1 MSNFL
6 KNLHPLLKRKK
17 NPKDNKDPHYAIINM
32 FSEELDNLEQ
42 ETIDSKIQS
51 SLGTATGKYLDIYG
65 DWYGLVRKKNEL
77 DDTYRDRIIEYVLLK
92 RGTNN
97 SIIGAIKR
105 FLEDEDVYVDIYEPF
120 KNIFYTNKSHL
131 NGEDHLMGNYY
142 RFAIID
148 ITIGK
153 SFPLEIIDEINK
165 FKPAGVK
172 VYFTYDGSY
181 DLGEDKII
189 TPVFYKDYPKVT
201 TYQDVDIFRGY
212 GRILYGHLNLGI
224 AKVKDITDIF
234 KTNNSLI
241 NSLDVLS
248 GSATVGREFYNYA
261 YQTQSKYVP
270 KMRDYVTTISS
281 MFNQATGEELAKD
294 FYTETSIRDSIK
306 PELVIEGNNKTT
318 NIHFNLDTI
327 EYLRRKGIVVSNLGM
342 SERELINYVSNYFG
356 EVSLDLDVQAMVSPS
371 NPVSVKLCIYDFESY
386 SWVTVS
392 RETLT
397 LAEKNIGN
405 KIGNLVDYLNDNLT
419 IFIKLEVE
427 PVKEDT
433 DLRIGYFDLTFR
445 RYEKDVYTI
454 KPFKGLIESHQETDY
469 LAELDAIK
477 NIDIDNGDIITKS
490 GYQPMQYLRLT
501 DGYDNS
507 INRNLLHNTT
517 QGYYK
522 NLGSLEY
529 SDNKHL
535 TEDVIEEGRKSVR
548 FDSNSTSN
556 SIIYLK
562 GTEYSLIEGETYT
575 FSFYAKTNV
584 DMSVHRGVYIN
595 PDNNGFIPETIF
607 KPEWIRYSF
616 TFTAKGNKNIG
627 IHMYPLLNENSD
639 EYRVIYISDWKLEFG
654 DKATKVQPNPEDIY
668 GANDPNGYI
677 DILPRDKDNNVIK
690 NKVLPVNYREENV
703 NLLKT
708 SDLIMNSSPMYY
720 VQGDTKSLEMS
731 LWGTRITQ
739 TGSMEKVLE
748 PNTIYT
754 LSYDLEM
761 LEQPTVPVFRQS
773 PGIIVFSR
781 NPSNVIADTRFV
793 NDGSKRRLIPEGT
806 KEHVEL
812 TFTMP
817 SVDNVE
823 LTGYTGLFNET
834 GESSPYETRQYSK
847 VRFTNIKLERGS
859 KATPYKPNPEDNV
872 QFLDK
877 LIRFSGVYNNVQTI
891 SIRNTIPIPKST
903 IETSIY
909 GEVYSPLKSLTNIQP
924 GETHTDNELV
934 DLYGIKNLTY
944 QTLNPF
950 SQVIIRPFLDFTI
963 TKLMEDIGNIV
974 DLPNGF
980 FNALWQE
987 VDIYTEHKNPTPKV
1001 LKDVANGTIDNST
1014 GDVIKIP
1021 KQSINTYTDVDIK
1034 TLVPSVYKQSLTLD
1048 SNLTLGELA
1057 NTKLS
1062 TKEINITHIPQVTT
1076 ETTTRD
1082 LIIRDSYKEK
1092 KVTQAQFAEY
1102 PLIKPIE
1109 TGKRYRVIVE
1119 GDFKDNLE
1127 FISVYNSNA
1136 NFNETFMY
1144 PEQVINGVGTK
1155 EFIAKNETN
1164 DKPRPNEDIRLY
1176 IRPYDE
1182 NESTIYSLD
1191 IIEL

>member
-77 DDTYRDRIIEYVLLK
+77 DDTYRDRIIEYVLLR
-92 RGTNN
+92 RGTHN

-224 AKVKDITDIF
+224 AKVKDITDVF

-261 YQTQSKYVP
+261 YQTQSKYEP
-270 KMRDYVTTISS
+270 KTEDYVTTISS
-281 MFNQATGEELAKD
+281 MLNQDTGEELTKD
-294 FYTETSIRDSIK
+294 FYTETSIRNSIK
-306 PELVIEGNNKTT
+306 PELVIEGNNKPT

-371 NPVSVKLCIYDFESY
+371 NPVSVKLSIYDFGSY

-392 RETLT
+392 KESLTLT
-397 LAEKNIGN
+397 EKNIGN
-405 KIGNLVDYLNDNLT
+405 KIGNLIDYLNDNLT

-454 KPFKGLIESHQETDY
+454 KPFKGLIESHQETNY

-490 GYQPMQYLRLT
+490 GYQPMQYLRLN

-507 INRNLLHNTT
+507 INRNLLFDTATNIKNKEDTK
-517 QGYYK
+517 GNYYK
-522 NLGSLEY
+522 QYWFTYINEAHKYFSVGEY
-529 SDNKHL
+529 ITISF
-535 TEDVIEEGRKSVR
+535 DVEIDRGELLRVY
-548 FDSNSTSN
+548 DSNHN
-556 SIIYLK
+556 RDFMF
-562 GTEYSLIEGETYT
+562 G
-575 FSFYAKTNV
+575 
-584 DMSVHRGVYIN
+584 SVV
-595 PDNNGFIPETIF
+595 FE
-607 KPEWIRYSF
+607 
-616 TFTAKGNKNIG
+616 NIG
-627 IHMYPLLNENSD
+627 SQKQRLEFT
-639 EYRVIYISDWKLEFG
+639 RKLE
-654 DKATKVQPNPEDIY
+654 KATKDSPNWQLDFFADDNGDNFSIKNIKVEFGEESTPYQPNPQDIY
-668 GANDPNGYI
+668 GANDPNEYI
-677 DILPRDKDNNVIK
+677 DVLPRDKDNNVIK

-703 NLLKT
+703 
-708 SDLIMNSSPMYY
+708 
-720 VQGDTKSLEMS
+720 
-731 LWGTRITQ
+731 
-739 TGSMEKVLE
+739 
-748 PNTIYT
+748 
-754 LSYDLEM
+754 
-761 LEQPTVPVFRQS
+761 
-773 PGIIVFSR
+773 
-781 NPSNVIADTRFV
+781 
-793 NDGSKRRLIPEGT
+793 
-806 KEHVEL
+806 
-812 TFTMP
+812 
-817 SVDNVE
+817 
-823 LTGYTGLFNET
+823 
-834 GESSPYETRQYSK
+834 
-847 VRFTNIKLERGS
+847 
-859 KATPYKPNPEDNV
+859 

-877 LIRFSGVYNNVQTI
+877 IIRFNGVYNNVQTI

-903 IETSIY
+903 IETSVY
-909 GEVYSPLKSLTNIQP
+909 GTNYNTLKSLTNIQP

-1001 LKDVANGTIDNST
+1001 LKDVENGTIDNST

-1034 TLVPSVYKQSLTLD
+1034 TLLPAEYKQPLTLD

-1057 NTKLS
+1057 DTKLS
-1062 TKEINITHIPQVTT
+1062 TKEITITHIPQVTT
-1076 ETTTRD
+1076 E
-1082 LIIRDSYKEK
+1082 SS
-1092 KVTQAQFAEY
+1092 Q
-1102 PLIKPIE
+1102 
-1109 TGKRYRVIVE
+1109 
-1119 GDFKDNLE
+1119 N
-1127 FISVYNSNA
+1127 
-1136 NFNETFMY
+1136 
-1144 PEQVINGVGTK
+1144 
-1155 EFIAKNETN
+1155 
-1164 DKPRPNEDIRLY
+1164 
-1176 IRPYDE
+1176 
-1182 NESTIYSLD
+1182 
-1191 IIEL
+1191 

>member
-224 AKVKDITDIF
+224 AKVKDITDVF

-261 YQTQSKYVP
+261 YQTQSKYEP
-270 KMRDYVTTISS
+270 KTEDYVTTISS
-281 MFNQATGEELAKD
+281 MLNQDTGEELTKD
-294 FYTETSIRDSIK
+294 FYTETSIRNSIK
-306 PELVIEGNNKTT
+306 PELVIEGNNKPT

-371 NPVSVKLCIYDFESY
+371 NPVSVKLSIYDFGSY

-392 RETLT
+392 KESLTLT
-397 LAEKNIGN
+397 EKNIGN
-405 KIGNLVDYLNDNLT
+405 KIGNLIDYLNDNLT

-477 NIDIDNGDIITKS
+477 NIDIDNGDIMTKS

-507 INRNLLHNTT
+507 VNRNLLFDTT
-517 QGYYK
+517 TNIKNKEDTKGNYYK
-522 NLGSLEY
+522 QYWFTYINEAHKYFSVGEY
-529 SDNKHL
+529 ITISF
-535 TEDVIEEGRKSVR
+535 DVEMDRGDLLRVY
-548 FDSNSTSN
+548 DSNHN
-556 SIIYLK
+556 RDFMF
-562 GTEYSLIEGETYT
+562 G
-575 FSFYAKTNV
+575 
-584 DMSVHRGVYIN
+584 SVV
-595 PDNNGFIPETIF
+595 FE
-607 KPEWIRYSF
+607 
-616 TFTAKGNKNIG
+616 NIG
-627 IHMYPLLNENSD
+627 SQKQRLEFT
-639 EYRVIYISDWKLEFG
+639 RKLE
-654 DKATKVQPNPEDIY
+654 KATKDSPNWQLDFFADDNGDNFSIKNIKVEFGEESTPYQPNPQDIY
-668 GANDPNGYI
+668 GSNDPNKYI
-677 DILPRDKDNNVIK
+677 DVLPRDKDNNIIK
-690 NKVLPVNYREENV
+690 NKVLPINYREQNIDSP
-703 NLLKT
+703 KT
-708 SDLIMNSSPMYY
+708 S
-720 VQGDTKSLEMS
+720 
-731 LWGTRITQ
+731 
-739 TGSMEKVLE
+739 
-748 PNTIYT
+748 
-754 LSYDLEM
+754 
-761 LEQPTVPVFRQS
+761 
-773 PGIIVFSR
+773 
-781 NPSNVIADTRFV
+781 
-793 NDGSKRRLIPEGT
+793 
-806 KEHVEL
+806 
-812 TFTMP
+812 
-817 SVDNVE
+817 
-823 LTGYTGLFNET
+823 
-834 GESSPYETRQYSK
+834 
-847 VRFTNIKLERGS
+847 
-859 KATPYKPNPEDNV
+859 EDNV
-872 QFLDK
+872 YFLDK
-877 LIRFSGVYNNVQTI
+877 IIRFNGVYNNVQHI
-891 SIRNTIPIPKST
+891 SIRNTITIPKA
-903 IETSIY
+903 ILETSIY
-909 GEVYSPLKSLTNIQP
+909 GANYTTLKTFTDISE

-987 VDIYTEHKNPTPKV
+987 VDIYSEHKNPIPKV
-1001 LKDVANGTIDNST
+1001 LEDVANGAIDNST
-1014 GDVIKIP
+1014 GEIVKIP
-1021 KQSINTYTDVDIK
+1021 KQSIITYTDVDIK
-1034 TLVPSVYKQSLTLD
+1034 TLLPAEYKQPLTLD

-1057 NTKLS
+1057 DTKLS
-1062 TKEINITHIPQVTT
+1062 TKEITITHIPQVTT
-1076 ETTTRD
+1076 E
-1082 LIIRDSYKEK
+1082 SS
-1092 KVTQAQFAEY
+1092 Q
-1102 PLIKPIE
+1102 
-1109 TGKRYRVIVE
+1109 
-1119 GDFKDNLE
+1119 N
-1127 FISVYNSNA
+1127 
-1136 NFNETFMY
+1136 
-1144 PEQVINGVGTK
+1144 
-1155 EFIAKNETN
+1155 
-1164 DKPRPNEDIRLY
+1164 
-1176 IRPYDE
+1176 
-1182 NESTIYSLD
+1182 
-1191 IIEL
+1191 

>member
-17 NPKDNKDPHYAIINM
+17 NTKDNKDPHYAIINM

-65 DWYGLVRKKNEL
+65 DWYGLIRKKNEL
-77 DDTYRDRIIEYVLLK
+77 DDNYRDRIIEYVLLK

-131 NGEDHLMGNYY
+131 NGEDHLMGDYY
-142 RFAIID
+142 RFAVID

-153 SFPLEIIDEINK
+153 SFPLEIMDEINK

-189 TPVFYKDYPKVT
+189 TPVFYKGYPKVT

-261 YQTQSKYVP
+261 YRTQNRYVP
-270 KMRDYVTTISS
+270 RMGDYVTTISS
-281 MFNQATGEELAKD
+281 ESSQTTGEELTKD
-294 FYTETSIRDSIK
+294 FYTETSIRNSIK
-306 PELVIEGNNKTT
+306 PELVIEGNNKLTS
-318 NIHFNLDTI
+318 IHFNLDTI

-342 SERELINYVSNYFG
+342 SEQELINYISNYFG

-371 NPVSVKLCIYDFESY
+371 NPISVKLSIYDFGAY
-386 SWVTVS
+386 SWVPVS
-392 RETLT
+392 KETLT
-397 LAEKNIGN
+397 LTEKNIGN
-405 KIGNLVDYLNDNLT
+405 KIGNLIDYLNDNLSL
-419 IFIKLEVE
+419 FIKLEVE

-433 DLRIGYFDLTFR
+433 ELKIGYFDLTFR

-454 KPFKGLIESHQETDY
+454 KPFKGLTESHQETNY
-469 LAELDAIK
+469 LVELDAIK
-477 NIDIDNGDIITKS
+477 DMDIDNGDIITKS

-501 DGYDNS
+501 DRYDNS
-507 INRNLLHNTT
+507 APRNLLHNTT

-522 NLGSLEY
+522 NLGALSY

-562 GTEYSLIEGETYT
+562 GTEYNLVEGETYT

-584 DMSVHRGVYIN
+584 EMGMTQGIYLN
-595 PDNNGFIPETIF
+595 PDNRWFIPKTIF
-607 KPEWIRYSF
+607 KPKWTRYSF
-616 TFTAKGNKNIG
+616 TFTAKGNKHLG
-627 IHMYPLLNENSD
+627 IHMYPLLNENND

-654 DKATKVQPNPEDIY
+654 DNATKVQPNPEDIY
-668 GANDPNGYI
+668 GANDPNKYI
-677 DILPRDKDNNVIK
+677 DFLPRDKENNVIK
-690 NKVLPVNYREENV
+690 NKVLPINYGEDNI

-708 SDLIMNSSPMYY
+708 SDLIMNTHPMSYI
-720 VQGDTKSLEMS
+720 QGDTKSLEMS

-739 TGSMEKVLE
+739 EGSMEKVLE
-748 PNTIYT
+748 PNTTYT

-761 LEQPTVPVFRQS
+761 IEQPTVPVYRQS

-781 NPSNVIADTRFV
+781 KPANVIAETRFV
-793 NDGSKRRLIPEGT
+793 NDKDNKRLIPEGT

-817 SVDNVE
+817 QVDNVE
-823 LTGYTGLFNET
+823 LTAYTGLFNES
-834 GESSPYETRQYSK
+834 GDASPYETRQYSK
-847 VRFTNIKLERGS
+847 VKFTNIKLEEGS

-877 LIRFSGVYNNVQTI
+877 LIRFNGVYNNVQTI
-891 SIRNTIPIPKST
+891 SIRNTITIPEAT
-903 IETSIY
+903 IETSVY
-909 GEVYSPLKSLTNIQP
+909 GTNYSTLKSLTNIKQ

-944 QTLNPF
+944 QSLNPF
-950 SQVIIRPFLDFTI
+950 SQVIIRPFLDYTI
-963 TKLMEDIGNIV
+963 NKLMEDIGNVV

-987 VDIYTEHKNPTPKV
+987 VDIYSEHQNPTPIV
-1001 LKDVANGTIDNST
+1001 LKDVANGIIDNST
-1014 GDVIKIP
+1014 GEIVKIP
-1021 KQSINTYTDVDIK
+1021 KQSINTYTDSDVE
-1034 TLVPSVYKQSLTLD
+1034 TLLPSIFKQSLTLD

-1057 NTKLS
+1057 DTKLS
-1062 TKEINITHIPQVTT
+1062 TKEIEITHIPQVTT

-1092 KVTQAQFAEY
+1092 KVTKAQFAEY
-1102 PLIKPIE
+1102 PLIKPIKS
-1109 TGKRYRVIVE
+1109 GKRYKIIVE
-1119 GDFKDNLE
+1119 GNFKDNLE
-1127 FISVYNSNA
+1127 FISIYNSNA

-1144 PEQVINGVGTK
+1144 PNQVINGVGTK
-1155 EFIAKNETN
+1155 EFVARNETN
-1164 DKPRPNEDIRLY
+1164 DKPRPNEAIRLY
-1176 IRPYDE
+1176 VRPYDD
-1182 NESTIYSLD
+1182 NESIIYSLD

>member
-1 MSNFL
+1 LSNFL

-142 RFAIID
+142 RFAVID

-189 TPVFYKDYPKVT
+189 TPVFYKGYPKVT

-224 AKVKDITDIF
+224 AKVKDITDVF

-261 YQTQSKYVP
+261 YQTQRKYEP
-270 KMRDYVTTISS
+270 TKEDYVTTIST
-281 MFNQATGEELAKD
+281 MFNQAIGEELAKD
-294 FYTETSIRDSIK
+294 FYTETSVRDNIK
-306 PELVIEGNNKTT
+306 PELVLKGNNKRT

-342 SERELINYVSNYFG
+342 SERELTNYVSNYFG
-356 EVSLDLDVQAMVSPS
+356 EVSLDLDIQAMVSPS

-386 SWVTVS
+386 SWVIVS

-397 LAEKNIGN
+397 LTEKNIGN

-433 DLRIGYFDLTFR
+433 ELRIGYFDLTFR

-454 KPFKGLIESHQETDY
+454 KPFKGLIENHQETDY

-477 NIDIDNGDIITKS
+477 DIELDNGDIITKS
-490 GYQPMQYLRLT
+490 GYQPTQYLRLT

-507 INRNLLHNTT
+507 INRNLVFNSQDIDNHINTFRGAT
-517 QGYYK
+517 KTIEKSSNGYTRVKLTGGDWDVKAFYEL
-522 NLGSLEY
+522 NEIFSYMLE
-529 SDNKHL
+529 
-535 TEDVIEEGRKSVR
+535 EI
-548 FDSNSTSN
+548 
-556 SIIYLK
+556 SISFKLK
-562 GTEYSLIEGETYT
+562 TKKPLKITL
-575 FSFYAKTNV
+575 
-584 DMSVHRGVYIN
+584 
-595 PDNNGFIPETIF
+595 NGFYSQDGNNFYYNENETVYF
-607 KPEWIRYSF
+607 KAEGYSYTGGSPHIQF
-616 TFTAKGNKNIG
+616 RPNGSEDLDFEMKDVKMELGNK
-627 IHMYPLLNENSD
+627 
-639 EYRVIYISDWKLEFG
+639 
-654 DKATKVQPNPEDIY
+654 ATPYQPNPEDIY
-668 GANDPNGYI
+668 GANDPNKYV
-677 DILPRDKDNNVIK
+677 DIIAKDIEGNIK
-690 NKVLPVNYREENV
+690 PSKTVL
-703 NLLKT
+703 
-708 SDLIMNSSPMYY
+708 
-720 VQGDTKSLEMS
+720 Q
-731 LWGTRITQ
+731 
-739 TGSMEKVLE
+739 
-748 PNTIYT
+748 
-754 LSYDLEM
+754 
-761 LEQPTVPVFRQS
+761 
-773 PGIIVFSR
+773 
-781 NPSNVIADTRFV
+781 
-793 NDGSKRRLIPEGT
+793 
-806 KEHVEL
+806 
-812 TFTMP
+812 
-817 SVDNVE
+817 
-823 LTGYTGLFNET
+823 
-834 GESSPYETRQYSK
+834 YET
-847 VRFTNIKLERGS
+847 
-859 KATPYKPNPEDNV
+859 KATPYNTSPEDMV
-872 QFLDK
+872 SFLDK
-877 LIRFSGVYNNVQTI
+877 TIRFTGVYNDIQSIGLRTTTDLNNVNLQ
-891 SIRNTIPIPKST
+891 
-903 IETSIY
+903 Y
-909 GEVYSPLKSLTNIQP
+909 GVYGNDFLNMKKFTTLPV
-924 GETHTDNELV
+924 GETHVENDTI

-987 VDIYTEHKNPTPKV
+987 VDIYSEHKNPTPKV

-1057 NTKLS
+1057 DTKLS
-1062 TKEINITHIPQVTT
+1062 TKEINITHVPQVTT

-1092 KVTQAQFAEY
+1092 KVTQSQFAEY

-1119 GDFKDNLE
+1119 GDFKDNV
-1127 FISVYNSNA
+1127 FISVYNSNT
-1136 NFNETFMY
+1136 NFNETFIY
-1144 PEQVINGVGTK
+1144 PEQVINGVGTR
-1155 EFIAKNETN
+1155 EIIARDETS
-1164 DKPRPNEDIRLY
+1164 DKPRLNETIILNV
-1176 IRPYDE
+1176 RPYDG

>member
-131 NGEDHLMGNYY
+131 NGEDRLMGDYY
-142 RFAIID
+142 RFAVID

-189 TPVFYKDYPKVT
+189 TPVFYKGYPKVT

-224 AKVKDITDIF
+224 AKVNDITDVF
-234 KTNNSLI
+234 KTNNSLV

-261 YQTQSKYVP
+261 YQTQSKYEP
-270 KMRDYVTTISS
+270 RMEDYVTTISS
-281 MFNQATGEELAKD
+281 RSIRIEGEELNKD
-294 FYTETSIRDSIK
+294 FYTETSIRNNIK
-306 PELVIEGNNKTT
+306 PELVIEGNNRPT
-318 NIHFNLDTI
+318 NIHFNLDTV

-342 SERELINYVSNYFG
+342 DEQELINYVSNYFG
-356 EVSLDLDVQAMVSPS
+356 EVSLDLDIQAMVSPS
-371 NPVSVKLCIYDFESY
+371 NPVSVKLSIYDFESR
-386 SWVTVS
+386 SWVIVS

-397 LAEKNIGN
+397 LTEKNIGN
-405 KIGNLVDYLNDNLT
+405 KIGNLIDYLNDNLSL
-419 IFIKLEVE
+419 FIKLEVE

-454 KPFKGLIESHQETDY
+454 KPFQGKVEPYQETEY
-469 LAELDAIK
+469 LVELDAIK
-477 NIDIDNGDIITKS
+477 DIDINNGDIITKS
-490 GYQPMQYLRLT
+490 GYRPMQYLRLT

-507 INRNLLHNTT
+507 INRNLLLDTT
-517 QGYYK
+517 NNIKNKEDTRGSYK
-522 NLGSLEY
+522 QYWFTYIDEAHKYFNVGDYITISF
-529 SDNKHL
+529 
-535 TEDVIEEGRKSVR
+535 DVEMDRGDLLRVY
-548 FDSNSTSN
+548 DSNHNRDFMFGSVVFENIGSQKQRLKFTRKLEKSTKDSSN
-556 SIIYLK
+556 WQLAFFADDNGDNFSI
-562 GTEYSLIEGETYT
+562 
-575 FSFYAKTNV
+575 
-584 DMSVHRGVYIN
+584 
-595 PDNNGFIPETIF
+595 
-607 KPEWIRYSF
+607 
-616 TFTAKGNKNIG
+616 KNIK
-627 IHMYPLLNENSD
+627 
-639 EYRVIYISDWKLEFG
+639 VEFG
-654 DKATKVQPNPEDIY
+654 EESTPYQPNPEDIY
-668 GANDPNGYI
+668 GADDPNKYI

-690 NKVLPVNYREENV
+690 NKVLPINYREENV

-708 SDLIMNSSPMYY
+708 SDLIMSTNPMSY

-739 TGSMEKVLE
+739 EGSMEKVLE
-748 PNTIYT
+748 PNTTYT

-781 NPSNVIADTRFV
+781 NPANVIAETRFV
-793 NDGSKRRLIPEGT
+793 NDGNTRRLIPVGT
-806 KEHVEL
+806 KERVEV

-817 SVDNVE
+817 QIDNVE
-823 LTGYTGLFNET
+823 LIAYTGLFNES
-834 GESSPYETRQYSK
+834 GDSSPYETRQYSK
-847 VRFTNIKLERGS
+847 VRFTNIKLEKGS

-877 LIRFSGVYNNVQTI
+877 LIRFNGVYNNIQTI
-891 SIRNTIPIPKST
+891 SIRNTIPIPKAT
-903 IETSIY
+903 IETS
-909 GEVYSPLKSLTNIQP
+909 VYDTNYNTLKSFNDIP
-924 GETHTDNELV
+924 EGETHTDNELV

-944 QTLNPF
+944 QSLNPF
-950 SQVIIRPFLDFTI
+950 SEVIIRPFLDFTI

-987 VDIYTEHKNPTPKV
+987 VDIYTEHKNPTPIV

-1014 GDVIKIP
+1014 GEIVKVP
-1021 KQSINTYTDVDIK
+1021 KQSINTYTDSDIE
-1034 TLVPSVYKQSLTLD
+1034 TLLPAEYKQQLTLD
-1048 SNLTLGELA
+1048 SNLTLEELA
-1057 NTKLS
+1057 DTELS

-1076 ETTTRD
+1076 E
-1082 LIIRDSYKEK
+1082 SS
-1092 KVTQAQFAEY
+1092 QNQH
-1102 PLIKPIE
+1102 
-1109 TGKRYRVIVE
+1109 
-1119 GDFKDNLE
+1119 
-1127 FISVYNSNA
+1127 
-1136 NFNETFMY
+1136 
-1144 PEQVINGVGTK
+1144 
-1155 EFIAKNETN
+1155 
-1164 DKPRPNEDIRLY
+1164 
-1176 IRPYDE
+1176 
-1182 NESTIYSLD
+1182 
-1191 IIEL
+1191 

>member
-142 RFAIID
+142 RFAVID

-189 TPVFYKDYPKVT
+189 TPVFYKDYPKVI

-224 AKVKDITDIF
+224 AKVKDITDVF
-234 KTNNSLI
+234 KTNNSLT

-261 YQTQSKYVP
+261 YQTQSKYEP
-270 KMRDYVTTISS
+270 KTEDYVTTISS
-281 MFNQATGEELAKD
+281 MSSRDSGEELTKD
-294 FYTETSIRDSIK
+294 FYTETSIRNSIK
-306 PELVIEGNNKTT
+306 PELVIEGNNKPT

-356 EVSLDLDVQAMVSPS
+356 EVSLDLDIQAMVSPS
-371 NPVSVKLCIYDFESY
+371 SPVSVKLSIYDFGSR

-392 RETLT
+392 REYLTLT
-397 LAEKNIGN
+397 EKNIGN
-405 KIGNLVDYLNDNLT
+405 KIGNLVDYLNENLSL
-419 IFIKLEVE
+419 FIRLEVE

-433 DLRIGYFDLTFR
+433 ELRIGYFDLTFR

-507 INRNLLHNTT
+507 INRNLLLNTT
-517 QGYYK
+517 TNIKNKEDTRGSYK
-522 NLGSLEY
+522 QYWFTYIDEAHKYFNVGDYITISF
-529 SDNKHL
+529 
-535 TEDVIEEGRKSVR
+535 DVEMDRGDLLRVY
-548 FDSNSTSN
+548 DSNHNIDFMFGSVVFENIGSQKQRLKFTRKLEKSTKDSSN
-556 SIIYLK
+556 WQLAFFADDNGDNFSI
-562 GTEYSLIEGETYT
+562 
-575 FSFYAKTNV
+575 
-584 DMSVHRGVYIN
+584 
-595 PDNNGFIPETIF
+595 
-607 KPEWIRYSF
+607 
-616 TFTAKGNKNIG
+616 KNIK
-627 IHMYPLLNENSD
+627 
-639 EYRVIYISDWKLEFG
+639 VEFG
-654 DKATKVQPNPEDIY
+654 EESTPYQPNPEDIY
-668 GANDPNGYI
+668 GANDPNKYI
-677 DILPRDKDNNVIK
+677 DILPRDKDNNVIN
-690 NKVLPVNYREENV
+690 NKVLPTDYEE
-703 NLLKT
+703 
-708 SDLIMNSSPMYY
+708 
-720 VQGDTKSLEMS
+720 E
-731 LWGTRITQ
+731 
-739 TGSMEKVLE
+739 
-748 PNTIYT
+748 
-754 LSYDLEM
+754 
-761 LEQPTVPVFRQS
+761 
-773 PGIIVFSR
+773 
-781 NPSNVIADTRFV
+781 
-793 NDGSKRRLIPEGT
+793 
-806 KEHVEL
+806 
-812 TFTMP
+812 
-817 SVDNVE
+817 
-823 LTGYTGLFNET
+823 
-834 GESSPYETRQYSK
+834 
-847 VRFTNIKLERGS
+847 
-859 KATPYKPNPEDNV
+859 NV

-877 LIRFSGVYNNVQTI
+877 LVRFNGVYNNVQTI
-891 SIRNTIPIPKST
+891 SINNTIPIPKAT
-903 IETSIY
+903 IETSVY
-909 GEVYSPLKSLTNIQP
+909 GTNYNTLKTFNDVP
-924 GETHTDNELV
+924 EGETHTDNALV

-963 TKLMEDIGNIV
+963 TKLMGDIGKIV

-987 VDIYTEHKNPTPKV
+987 VDIYSEHKNPTPKV
-1001 LKDVANGTIDNST
+1001 LEDVANGTIDNST

-1057 NTKLS
+1057 DTKLS

-1076 ETTTRD
+1076 ETTTGSL
-1082 LIIRDSYKEK
+1082 LIKDNYKEK
-1092 KVTQAQFAEY
+1092 KLTKVQFADY
-1102 PLIKPIE
+1102 PLIQPIKPG
-1109 TGKRYRVIVE
+1109 TRYRVIVRGE
-1119 GDFKDNLE
+1119 FKDNLE
-1127 FISVYNSNA
+1127 NIAIYNSNA
-1136 NFNETFMY
+1136 NFNEAIIY

-1155 EFIAKNETN
+1155 EFIAKNETS
-1164 DKPRPNEDIRLY
+1164 DKPRPNETIRVY
-1176 IRPYDE
+1176 IRPYDD

>member
-224 AKVKDITDIF
+224 AKVKDITDVF

-507 INRNLLHNTT
+507 VNRNIALNSYGGKDLYFANSMGYSYATFYLEHPLEIGKTYYIEFEFYSSDVT
-517 QGYYK
+517 QS
-522 NLGSLEY
+522 GSLTIRGY
-529 SDNKHL
+529 NPDDGGNTFKIRNNKVKATITPKVPITQIL
-535 TEDVIEEGRKSVR
+535 IYKDVIPNASKYLDVEVR
-548 FDSNSTSN
+548 NVTV
-556 SIIYLK
+556 
-562 GTEYSLIEGETYT
+562 TE
-575 FSFYAKTNV
+575 
-584 DMSVHRGVYIN
+584 
-595 PDNNGFIPETIF
+595 
-607 KPEWIRYSF
+607 
-616 TFTAKGNKNIG
+616 KN
-627 IHMYPLLNENSD
+627 Y
-639 EYRVIYISDWKLEFG
+639 V
-654 DKATKVQPNPEDIY
+654 TKWQPNPEDIY
-668 GANDPNGYI
+668 GANDPNKYI
-677 DILPRDKDNNVIK
+677 DVLPRDKDNNIIK
-690 NKVLPVNYREENV
+690 NKVLPINYREQNIDSP
-703 NLLKT
+703 KT
-708 SDLIMNSSPMYY
+708 S
-720 VQGDTKSLEMS
+720 
-731 LWGTRITQ
+731 
-739 TGSMEKVLE
+739 
-748 PNTIYT
+748 
-754 LSYDLEM
+754 
-761 LEQPTVPVFRQS
+761 
-773 PGIIVFSR
+773 
-781 NPSNVIADTRFV
+781 
-793 NDGSKRRLIPEGT
+793 
-806 KEHVEL
+806 
-812 TFTMP
+812 
-817 SVDNVE
+817 
-823 LTGYTGLFNET
+823 
-834 GESSPYETRQYSK
+834 
-847 VRFTNIKLERGS
+847 
-859 KATPYKPNPEDNV
+859 EDNV
-872 QFLDK
+872 YFLDK
-877 LIRFSGVYNNVQTI
+877 IIRFNGVYNNVQHI
-891 SIRNTIPIPKST
+891 SIRNTITIPKA
-903 IETSIY
+903 ILETSIY
-909 GEVYSPLKSLTNIQP
+909 GANYTTLKTFTDISE

-963 TKLMEDIGNIV
+963 TKLMKDIGDVV

-987 VDIYTEHKNPTPKV
+987 VDIYSEHKNPIPKV
-1001 LKDVANGTIDNST
+1001 LEDVANGAIDNSI
-1014 GDVIKIP
+1014 GEIVKIP
-1021 KQSINTYTDVDIK
+1021 KQSIITYTDVDIK
-1034 TLVPSVYKQSLTLD
+1034 TLLPAEYKQPLTLD

-1057 NTKLS
+1057 DTKLS
-1062 TKEINITHIPQVTT
+1062 TKEITITHIPQVTT
-1076 ETTTRD
+1076 E
-1082 LIIRDSYKEK
+1082 SS
-1092 KVTQAQFAEY
+1092 Q
-1102 PLIKPIE
+1102 
-1109 TGKRYRVIVE
+1109 
-1119 GDFKDNLE
+1119 N
-1127 FISVYNSNA
+1127 
-1136 NFNETFMY
+1136 
-1144 PEQVINGVGTK
+1144 
-1155 EFIAKNETN
+1155 
-1164 DKPRPNEDIRLY
+1164 
-1176 IRPYDE
+1176 
-1182 NESTIYSLD
+1182 
-1191 IIEL
+1191 

>member
-17 NPKDNKDPHYAIINM
+17 NPQDNKDPHYAIINM

-120 KNIFYTNKSHL
+120 KNIFYTNNSHL

-172 VYFTYDGSY
+172 IYFTYDGSY

-189 TPVFYKDYPKVT
+189 TPVFYKGYPKLT

-224 AKVKDITDIF
+224 AKVKDITDVF

-248 GSATVGREFYNYA
+248 GSATVGREFYNYS

-270 KMRDYVTTISS
+270 KMGDYVTTISS
-281 MFNQATGEELAKD
+281 MFNQSTGEELAKD
-294 FYTETSIRDSIK
+294 FYTETSVRDSIK

-342 SERELINYVSNYFG
+342 SEQELINYVSNYFG

-371 NPVSVKLCIYDFESY
+371 NPISVKLSIYDFESY

-397 LAEKNIGN
+397 LTEKNIGN
-405 KIGNLVDYLNDNLT
+405 KIGNLIDYLNNNLSL
-419 IFIKLEVE
+419 FIKLEVE

-433 DLRIGYFDLTFR
+433 ELLIGYFDLTFR
-445 RYEKDVYTI
+445 RYEKDIYTI
-454 KPFKGLIESHQETDY
+454 KPFKGLIESHQETAY

-507 INRNLLHNTT
+507 IPINLLHNVT
-517 QGYYK
+517 QGFYYDSYGFTYNGYK
-522 NLGSLEY
+522 TTVDGREAIAW
-529 SDNKHL
+529 SD
-535 TEDVIEEGRKSVR
+535 
-548 FDSNSTSN
+548 TSN
-556 SIIYLK
+556 IISLRYN
-562 GTEYSLIEGETYT
+562 GTNLVPGEKYT
-575 FSFYAKTNV
+575 LSFYAKANQELNLQQ
-584 DMSVHRGVYIN
+584 VYIN
-595 PDNNGFIPETIF
+595 TANNRFLLNQTVNT
-607 KPEWIRYSF
+607 KWNRYSF
-616 TFTAKGNKNIG
+616 TFIAKDDGQGNKVTF
-627 IHMYPLLNENSD
+627 HSYPEVNNGEKTFYLSD
-639 EYRVIYISDWKLEFG
+639 MKLEFG

-668 GANDPNGYI
+668 GANDPNEYI

-708 SDLIMNSSPMYY
+708 SDLIMNPSPMSY

-731 LWGTRITQ
+731 LWGMRITQ
-739 TGSMEKVLE
+739 EGSMEKVLE
-748 PNTIYT
+748 PNTTYT

-761 LEQPTVPVFRQS
+761 LEQPTIPVYRQS
-773 PGIIVFSR
+773 PGIIILSR
-781 NPSNVIADTRFV
+781 NPSNVIAETRFV
-793 NDGSKRRLIPEGT
+793 NDSNNKRLIPKGT

-823 LTGYTGLFNET
+823 LTGYTGLFNES
-834 GESSPYETRQYSK
+834 GDANSYETRQYSK
-847 VRFTNIKLERGS
+847 VRFTNIKLEKGS
-859 KATPYKPNPEDNV
+859 KATPYKPNPEGNV

-877 LIRFSGVYNNVQTI
+877 LIMFNGVYNNVQSF

-903 IETSIY
+903 IETSVY
-909 GEVYSPLKSLTNIQP
+909 GEVYSPLKSLINIQQ

-944 QTLNPF
+944 QNLNPF
-950 SQVIIRPFLDFTI
+950 SEVIIRPFLDFTI

-987 VDIYTEHKNPTPKV
+987 VDIYTEHKNPTPEV
-1001 LKDVANGTIDNST
+1001 LKDVANGIIDNST

-1034 TLVPSVYKQSLTLD
+1034 TLLPATFKQSLTLD
-1048 SNLTLGELA
+1048 YNLTLSELA
-1057 NTKLS
+1057 DTKLS
-1062 TKEINITHIPQVTT
+1062 TKEINITHVPQVTT

-1092 KVTQAQFAEY
+1092 KVTQSQFAEY
-1102 PLIKPIE
+1102 PLIKPIKV
-1109 TGKRYRVIVE
+1109 GKRYRVIVE

-1127 FISVYNSNA
+1127 FIYVYNSNA

-1144 PEQVINGVGTK
+1144 PEQVIDGVGTK

-1164 DKPRPNEDIRLY
+1164 DKPRHNEAIRLY
-1176 IRPYDE
+1176 IKPYDE
-1182 NESTIYSLD
+1182 NESTVYSLD

>member
-224 AKVKDITDIF
+224 AKVKDITDVF

-501 DGYDNS
+501 DGYDNN
-507 INRNLLHNTT
+507 INRNLLFNSQDINQRLYTYSGSTKEVEESSGGYTRVKTT
-517 QGYYK
+517 G
-522 NLGSLEY
+522 GSTGVKLLYILNE
-529 SDNKHL
+529 L
-535 TEDVIEEGRKSVR
+535 TEHKNEKVTLSFKIKTNKPVR
-548 FDSNSTSN
+548 
-556 SIIYLK
+556 IYLN
-562 GTEYSLIEGETYT
+562 GIVMPTEINYYLEGNE
-575 FSFYAKTNV
+575 
-584 DMSVHRGVYIN
+584 DVYFKVPNTAYLGGSPQIQFRR
-595 PDNNGFIPETIF
+595 NGEEELDFEI
-607 KPEWIRYSF
+607 
-616 TFTAKGNKNIG
+616 KNIKVEKG
-627 IHMYPLLNENSD
+627 QE
-639 EYRVIYISDWKLEFG
+639 
-654 DKATKVQPNPEDIY
+654 ATPYQPNPEDIY
-668 GANDPNGYI
+668 GANDPNKYI
-677 DILPRDKDNNVIK
+677 DILPRDKENNVIK

-708 SDLIMNSSPMYY
+708 SDLIMNSSPMSY

-847 VRFTNIKLERGS
+847 VRFTNIKLEKGS

-950 SQVIIRPFLDFTI
+950 SQVIIRPFLDYTI

-1057 NTKLS
+1057 DTKLS

-1109 TGKRYRVIVE
+1109 TGKRYRVVVE

-1155 EFIAKNETN
+1155 EFIARDETSN
-1164 DKPRPNEDIRLY
+1164 KPRPNEAIRLY
-1176 IRPYDE
+1176 IRPYDD
-1182 NESTIYSLD
+1182 NESTIYNLD

>member
-212 GRILYGHLNLGI
+212 GRILYGHLNLGV
-224 AKVKDITDIF
+224 AKVKDITDVF

-477 NIDIDNGDIITKS
+477 NIDIDNGDIMTKS

-507 INRNLLHNTT
+507 VNRNLLFDTT
-517 QGYYK
+517 TNIKNKEDTKGNYYK
-522 NLGSLEY
+522 QYWFTYINEAHKYFSVGEY
-529 SDNKHL
+529 ITISF
-535 TEDVIEEGRKSVR
+535 DVEMDRGDLLRVY
-548 FDSNSTSN
+548 DSNHN
-556 SIIYLK
+556 RDFMF
-562 GTEYSLIEGETYT
+562 G
-575 FSFYAKTNV
+575 
-584 DMSVHRGVYIN
+584 SVV
-595 PDNNGFIPETIF
+595 FE
-607 KPEWIRYSF
+607 
-616 TFTAKGNKNIG
+616 NIG
-627 IHMYPLLNENSD
+627 SQKQRLEFT
-639 EYRVIYISDWKLEFG
+639 RKLE
-654 DKATKVQPNPEDIY
+654 KATKDSPNWQLDFFADDNGDNFSIKNIKVEFGEESTPYQPNPQDIY
-668 GANDPNGYI
+668 GANDPNEYI
-677 DILPRDKDNNVIK
+677 DVLPRDKDNNVIK

-703 NLLKT
+703 
-708 SDLIMNSSPMYY
+708 
-720 VQGDTKSLEMS
+720 
-731 LWGTRITQ
+731 
-739 TGSMEKVLE
+739 
-748 PNTIYT
+748 
-754 LSYDLEM
+754 
-761 LEQPTVPVFRQS
+761 
-773 PGIIVFSR
+773 
-781 NPSNVIADTRFV
+781 
-793 NDGSKRRLIPEGT
+793 
-806 KEHVEL
+806 
-812 TFTMP
+812 
-817 SVDNVE
+817 
-823 LTGYTGLFNET
+823 
-834 GESSPYETRQYSK
+834 
-847 VRFTNIKLERGS
+847 
-859 KATPYKPNPEDNV
+859 

-877 LIRFSGVYNNVQTI
+877 IIRFNGVYNNVQTI

-903 IETSIY
+903 IETSVY
-909 GEVYSPLKSLTNIQP
+909 GTNYNTLKSLTNIQP

-1001 LKDVANGTIDNST
+1001 IEDVANGTIDNST
-1014 GDVIKIP
+1014 GEIIKIP

-1034 TLVPSVYKQSLTLD
+1034 TLVPAEYKQPLTLD

-1057 NTKLS
+1057 DTKLS
-1062 TKEINITHIPQVTT
+1062 TKEITITHIPQVTT
-1076 ETTTRD
+1076 E
-1082 LIIRDSYKEK
+1082 SS
-1092 KVTQAQFAEY
+1092 Q
-1102 PLIKPIE
+1102 
-1109 TGKRYRVIVE
+1109 
-1119 GDFKDNLE
+1119 N
-1127 FISVYNSNA
+1127 
-1136 NFNETFMY
+1136 
-1144 PEQVINGVGTK
+1144 
-1155 EFIAKNETN
+1155 
-1164 DKPRPNEDIRLY
+1164 
-1176 IRPYDE
+1176 
-1182 NESTIYSLD
+1182 
-1191 IIEL
+1191 

>member
-65 DWYGLVRKKNEL
+65 EWYGLVRKKNEL

-281 MFNQATGEELAKD
+281 MLNQDTGEELTKD

-371 NPVSVKLCIYDFESY
+371 NPVSVKLSIYDFGSY

-392 RETLT
+392 KESLTLT
-397 LAEKNIGN
+397 EKNIGN
-405 KIGNLVDYLNDNLT
+405 KIGNLIDYLNDNLT

-454 KPFKGLIESHQETDY
+454 KPFKGLIESHQETNY

-490 GYQPMQYLRLT
+490 GYQPMQYLRLN

-507 INRNLLHNTT
+507 INRNLLFDTATNIKNKEDTI
-517 QGYYK
+517 GNYYK
-522 NLGSLEY
+522 QYWFTYINEAHKYFSVGEY
-529 SDNKHL
+529 ITISF
-535 TEDVIEEGRKSVR
+535 DVEMDRGDLLRVY
-548 FDSNSTSN
+548 DSNHN
-556 SIIYLK
+556 RDFMF
-562 GTEYSLIEGETYT
+562 G
-575 FSFYAKTNV
+575 
-584 DMSVHRGVYIN
+584 SVV
-595 PDNNGFIPETIF
+595 FE
-607 KPEWIRYSF
+607 
-616 TFTAKGNKNIG
+616 NIG
-627 IHMYPLLNENSD
+627 SQKQRLEFT
-639 EYRVIYISDWKLEFG
+639 RKLE
-654 DKATKVQPNPEDIY
+654 KATKDSPNWQLDFFADDNGDNFSIKNIKVEFGEESTPYQPNPQDIY
-668 GANDPNGYI
+668 GANDPNEYI
-677 DILPRDKDNNVIK
+677 DVLPRDKDNNVIK

-703 NLLKT
+703 
-708 SDLIMNSSPMYY
+708 
-720 VQGDTKSLEMS
+720 
-731 LWGTRITQ
+731 
-739 TGSMEKVLE
+739 
-748 PNTIYT
+748 
-754 LSYDLEM
+754 
-761 LEQPTVPVFRQS
+761 
-773 PGIIVFSR
+773 
-781 NPSNVIADTRFV
+781 
-793 NDGSKRRLIPEGT
+793 
-806 KEHVEL
+806 
-812 TFTMP
+812 
-817 SVDNVE
+817 
-823 LTGYTGLFNET
+823 
-834 GESSPYETRQYSK
+834 
-847 VRFTNIKLERGS
+847 
-859 KATPYKPNPEDNV
+859 

-877 LIRFSGVYNNVQTI
+877 IIRFNGVYNNVQTI
-891 SIRNTIPIPKST
+891 SILNTIPIPKAI
-903 IETSIY
+903 IETSVY
-909 GEVYSPLKSLTNIQP
+909 GTNYNTLKSLINIQQ

-963 TKLMEDIGNIV
+963 TKLMKDIGDVV

-987 VDIYTEHKNPTPKV
+987 VDIYSEHKNPIPKV
-1001 LKDVANGTIDNST
+1001 LEDVANGAIDNST
-1014 GDVIKIP
+1014 GEIVKIP
-1021 KQSINTYTDVDIK
+1021 KQSIITYTDVDIK
-1034 TLVPSVYKQSLTLD
+1034 TLLPAEYKQPLTLD

-1057 NTKLS
+1057 DTKLS
-1062 TKEINITHIPQVTT
+1062 TKEITITHIPQVTT
-1076 ETTTRD
+1076 E
-1082 LIIRDSYKEK
+1082 SS
-1092 KVTQAQFAEY
+1092 Q
-1102 PLIKPIE
+1102 
-1109 TGKRYRVIVE
+1109 
-1119 GDFKDNLE
+1119 N
-1127 FISVYNSNA
+1127 
-1136 NFNETFMY
+1136 
-1144 PEQVINGVGTK
+1144 
-1155 EFIAKNETN
+1155 
-1164 DKPRPNEDIRLY
+1164 
-1176 IRPYDE
+1176 
-1182 NESTIYSLD
+1182 
-1191 IIEL
+1191 

>member
-224 AKVKDITDIF
+224 AKVKDITDVF

-281 MFNQATGEELAKD
+281 MLNQDTGEELTKD

-507 INRNLLHNTT
+507 VNRNIALNSYGGKDLYFANSMGYSYATFYLEHPLEIGKTYYIEFEFYSSDVT
-517 QGYYK
+517 QS
-522 NLGSLEY
+522 GSLTIRGY
-529 SDNKHL
+529 NPDDGGNTFKIRNNKVKATITPKVPITQIL
-535 TEDVIEEGRKSVR
+535 IYKDVIPNASKYLDVEVR
-548 FDSNSTSN
+548 NVTV
-556 SIIYLK
+556 
-562 GTEYSLIEGETYT
+562 TE
-575 FSFYAKTNV
+575 
-584 DMSVHRGVYIN
+584 
-595 PDNNGFIPETIF
+595 
-607 KPEWIRYSF
+607 
-616 TFTAKGNKNIG
+616 KN
-627 IHMYPLLNENSD
+627 Y
-639 EYRVIYISDWKLEFG
+639 V
-654 DKATKVQPNPEDIY
+654 TKWQPNPEDIY
-668 GANDPNGYI
+668 GANDPNKYI
-677 DILPRDKDNNVIK
+677 DVLPRDKDNNIIK
-690 NKVLPVNYREENV
+690 NKVLPINYREQNIDSP
-703 NLLKT
+703 KT
-708 SDLIMNSSPMYY
+708 S
-720 VQGDTKSLEMS
+720 
-731 LWGTRITQ
+731 
-739 TGSMEKVLE
+739 
-748 PNTIYT
+748 
-754 LSYDLEM
+754 
-761 LEQPTVPVFRQS
+761 
-773 PGIIVFSR
+773 
-781 NPSNVIADTRFV
+781 
-793 NDGSKRRLIPEGT
+793 
-806 KEHVEL
+806 
-812 TFTMP
+812 
-817 SVDNVE
+817 
-823 LTGYTGLFNET
+823 
-834 GESSPYETRQYSK
+834 
-847 VRFTNIKLERGS
+847 
-859 KATPYKPNPEDNV
+859 EDNV
-872 QFLDK
+872 YFLDK
-877 LIRFSGVYNNVQTI
+877 IIRFNGVYNNVQHI
-891 SIRNTIPIPKST
+891 SIRNTITIPKA
-903 IETSIY
+903 ILETSIY
-909 GEVYSPLKSLTNIQP
+909 GANYTTLKTFTDISE

-963 TKLMEDIGNIV
+963 TKLMKDIGDVV

-987 VDIYTEHKNPTPKV
+987 VDIYSEHKNPIPKV
-1001 LKDVANGTIDNST
+1001 LEDVAKGAIDNST
-1014 GDVIKIP
+1014 GEIVKIP
-1021 KQSINTYTDVDIK
+1021 KQSIITYTDVDIK
-1034 TLVPSVYKQSLTLD
+1034 TLLPAEYKQPLTLD

-1057 NTKLS
+1057 DTKLS
-1062 TKEINITHIPQVTT
+1062 TKEITITHIPQVTT
-1076 ETTTRD
+1076 E
-1082 LIIRDSYKEK
+1082 SS
-1092 KVTQAQFAEY
+1092 Q
-1102 PLIKPIE
+1102 
-1109 TGKRYRVIVE
+1109 
-1119 GDFKDNLE
+1119 N
-1127 FISVYNSNA
+1127 
-1136 NFNETFMY
+1136 
-1144 PEQVINGVGTK
+1144 
-1155 EFIAKNETN
+1155 
-1164 DKPRPNEDIRLY
+1164 
-1176 IRPYDE
+1176 
-1182 NESTIYSLD
+1182 
-1191 IIEL
+1191 

>member
-212 GRILYGHLNLGI
+212 GRILYGHLNLDI
-224 AKVKDITDIF
+224 AKVKDITDVF

-261 YQTQSKYVP
+261 YQTQSKYEP
-270 KMRDYVTTISS
+270 KTEDYVTTISS
-281 MFNQATGEELAKD
+281 MLNQDTGEELTKD
-294 FYTETSIRDSIK
+294 FYTETSIRNSIK
-306 PELVIEGNNKTT
+306 PELVIEGNNKPT

-371 NPVSVKLCIYDFESY
+371 NPVSVKLSIYDFGSY

-392 RETLT
+392 KESLTLT
-397 LAEKNIGN
+397 EKNIGN
-405 KIGNLVDYLNDNLT
+405 KIGNLIDYLNDNLT

-477 NIDIDNGDIITKS
+477 NIDIDNGDIMTKS

-507 INRNLLHNTT
+507 VNRNLLFDTT
-517 QGYYK
+517 TNIKNKEDTKGNYYK
-522 NLGSLEY
+522 QYWFTYINEAHKYFSVGEY
-529 SDNKHL
+529 ITISF
-535 TEDVIEEGRKSVR
+535 DVEMDRGDLLRVY
-548 FDSNSTSN
+548 DSNHN
-556 SIIYLK
+556 RDFMF
-562 GTEYSLIEGETYT
+562 G
-575 FSFYAKTNV
+575 
-584 DMSVHRGVYIN
+584 SVV
-595 PDNNGFIPETIF
+595 FE
-607 KPEWIRYSF
+607 
-616 TFTAKGNKNIG
+616 NIG
-627 IHMYPLLNENSD
+627 SQKQRLEFT
-639 EYRVIYISDWKLEFG
+639 RKLE
-654 DKATKVQPNPEDIY
+654 KATKDSPNWQLDFFADDNGDNFSIKNIKVEFGEESTPYQPNPQDIY
-668 GANDPNGYI
+668 GSNDPNKYI
-677 DILPRDKDNNVIK
+677 DVLPRDKDNNIIK
-690 NKVLPVNYREENV
+690 NKVLPINYREQNIDSP
-703 NLLKT
+703 KT
-708 SDLIMNSSPMYY
+708 S
-720 VQGDTKSLEMS
+720 
-731 LWGTRITQ
+731 
-739 TGSMEKVLE
+739 
-748 PNTIYT
+748 
-754 LSYDLEM
+754 
-761 LEQPTVPVFRQS
+761 
-773 PGIIVFSR
+773 
-781 NPSNVIADTRFV
+781 
-793 NDGSKRRLIPEGT
+793 
-806 KEHVEL
+806 
-812 TFTMP
+812 
-817 SVDNVE
+817 
-823 LTGYTGLFNET
+823 
-834 GESSPYETRQYSK
+834 
-847 VRFTNIKLERGS
+847 
-859 KATPYKPNPEDNV
+859 EDNV
-872 QFLDK
+872 YFLDK
-877 LIRFSGVYNNVQTI
+877 IIRFNGVYNNVQHI
-891 SIRNTIPIPKST
+891 SIRNTITIPKA
-903 IETSIY
+903 ILETSIY
-909 GEVYSPLKSLTNIQP
+909 GANYTTLKTFTDISE

-987 VDIYTEHKNPTPKV
+987 VDIYSEHKNPIPKV
-1001 LKDVANGTIDNST
+1001 LEDVAKGAIDNST
-1014 GDVIKIP
+1014 GEIVKIP
-1021 KQSINTYTDVDIK
+1021 KQSIITYTDVDIK
-1034 TLVPSVYKQSLTLD
+1034 TLLPAEYKQPLTLD

-1057 NTKLS
+1057 DTKLS
-1062 TKEINITHIPQVTT
+1062 TKEITITHIPQVTT
-1076 ETTTRD
+1076 E
-1082 LIIRDSYKEK
+1082 SS
-1092 KVTQAQFAEY
+1092 Q
-1102 PLIKPIE
+1102 
-1109 TGKRYRVIVE
+1109 
-1119 GDFKDNLE
+1119 N
-1127 FISVYNSNA
+1127 
-1136 NFNETFMY
+1136 
-1144 PEQVINGVGTK
+1144 
-1155 EFIAKNETN
+1155 
-1164 DKPRPNEDIRLY
+1164 
-1176 IRPYDE
+1176 
-1182 NESTIYSLD
+1182 
-1191 IIEL
+1191 

>member
-120 KNIFYTNKSHL
+120 KNIFYTNNSHL

-172 VYFTYDGSY
+172 IYFTYDGSY

-189 TPVFYKDYPKVT
+189 TPVFYKGYPKLT

-224 AKVKDITDIF
+224 AKVKDITDVF

-248 GSATVGREFYNYA
+248 GSATVGREFYNYS

-281 MFNQATGEELAKD
+281 MFNQSTGEELAKD
-294 FYTETSIRDSIK
+294 FYTETSTRNNIK

-454 KPFKGLIESHQETDY
+454 KPFKGLIERHQETDY

-501 DGYDNS
+501 DGYDNN
-507 INRNLLHNTT
+507 INRNLLLNTKKQDTPVFRYATHAYMRVYLEHPLEVGKKYTLTSKVDTSTEHN
-517 QGYYK
+517 GKIDIRAY
-522 NLGSLEY
+522 
-529 SDNKHL
+529 D
-535 TEDVIEEGRKSVR
+535 
-548 FDSNSTSN
+548 
-556 SIIYLK
+556 
-562 GTEYSLIEGETYT
+562 
-575 FSFYAKTNV
+575 
-584 DMSVHRGVYIN
+584 
-595 PDNNGFIPETIF
+595 PDNGGTTTFIKNGKIEV
-607 KPEWIRYSF
+607 
-616 TFTAKGNKNIG
+616 TFTAKVKSTTVLLYMGTIGNSP
-627 IHMYPLLNENSD
+627 YTLNTVFKEVMLV
-639 EYRVIYISDWKLEFG
+639 EG
-654 DKATKVQPNPEDIY
+654 DKSYKWQPNPEDIY
-668 GANDPNGYI
+668 GANDPNKYVELQAKTVGENKIYSETLSTYYNKKGMNLLLNSGEKKTNNEYLTASYKISEPIKDGEVVTLTIKGQLGKDKEWFLPYNSGTKSRIFKNYPKITPKDI
-677 DILPRDKDNNVIK
+677 DNGIASITGEWEVSGDNNE
-690 NKVLPVNYREENV
+690 LRLY
-703 NLLKT
+703 
-708 SDLIMNSSPMYY
+708 SSP
-720 VQGDTKSLEMS
+720 S
-731 LWGTRITQ
+731 
-739 TGSMEKVLE
+739 
-748 PNTIYT
+748 
-754 LSYDLEM
+754 
-761 LEQPTVPVFRQS
+761 
-773 PGIIVFSR
+773 
-781 NPSNVIADTRFV
+781 
-793 NDGSKRRLIPEGT
+793 
-806 KEHVEL
+806 
-812 TFTMP
+812 
-817 SVDNVE
+817 SVDSTSTIE
-823 LTGYTGLFNET
+823 WA
-834 GESSPYETRQYSK
+834 
-847 VRFTNIKLERGS
+847 KLEYGS
-859 KATPYKPNPEDNV
+859 YATPYSPNPEDEV

-877 LIRFSGVYNNVQTI
+877 TIRFNGVFNNIQTI
-891 SIRNTIPIPKST
+891 SILNSIDLKKVYL
-903 IETSIY
+903 ETSIY
-909 GEVYSPLKSLTNIQP
+909 GDNYKRLKTLTDIKS

-944 QTLNPF
+944 QSLNPF
-950 SQVIIRPFLDFTI
+950 SEAIIRPFLDFTI

-987 VDIYTEHKNPTPKV
+987 VDIYTEHKNPTPEV
-1001 LKDVANGTIDNST
+1001 LKDVANGIIDNST
-1014 GDVIKIP
+1014 GEIIKIP

-1034 TLVPSVYKQSLTLD
+1034 TLLPSVYKQSLTLD

-1057 NTKLS
+1057 DTKLS
-1062 TKEINITHIPQVTT
+1062 TKEINITNIPQVTT

-1092 KVTQAQFAEY
+1092 KVTKTQFAEY
-1102 PLIKPIE
+1102 PLIKPIKE
-1109 TGKRYRVIVE
+1109 GKRYKVIVE
-1119 GDFKDNLE
+1119 GNFKDNLE

-1136 NFNETFMY
+1136 QFNETYLY
-1144 PEQVINGVGTK
+1144 PDQVINGVGTK
-1155 EFIAKNETN
+1155 EFVARNETN
-1164 DKPRPNEDIRLY
+1164 DKPRLNEDIRLY

-1182 NESTIYSLD
+1182 NESTIYNLD

>member
-224 AKVKDITDIF
+224 AKVKDITDVF

-371 NPVSVKLCIYDFESY
+371 NPVSVKLSIYDFGSY

-454 KPFKGLIESHQETDY
+454 KPFKGLIESHQETAY

-507 INRNLLHNTT
+507 INRNLLFDTATNIKNKEDTR
-517 QGYYK
+517 GNYK
-522 NLGSLEY
+522 QYWFTYINEAHKYFSVGEY
-529 SDNKHL
+529 ITISF
-535 TEDVIEEGRKSVR
+535 DVEMDRGDLLRVY
-548 FDSNSTSN
+548 DSNHN
-556 SIIYLK
+556 RDFMF
-562 GTEYSLIEGETYT
+562 G
-575 FSFYAKTNV
+575 
-584 DMSVHRGVYIN
+584 SVV
-595 PDNNGFIPETIF
+595 FE
-607 KPEWIRYSF
+607 
-616 TFTAKGNKNIG
+616 NIG
-627 IHMYPLLNENSD
+627 SQKQRLEFT
-639 EYRVIYISDWKLEFG
+639 RKLE
-654 DKATKVQPNPEDIY
+654 KATKDSPNWQLDFFADDNGDNFSIKNIKVEFGEESTPYQPNPQDIY
-668 GANDPNGYI
+668 GANDPNEYI
-677 DILPRDKDNNVIK
+677 DVLPRDKDNNVIK

-703 NLLKT
+703 
-708 SDLIMNSSPMYY
+708 
-720 VQGDTKSLEMS
+720 
-731 LWGTRITQ
+731 
-739 TGSMEKVLE
+739 
-748 PNTIYT
+748 
-754 LSYDLEM
+754 
-761 LEQPTVPVFRQS
+761 
-773 PGIIVFSR
+773 
-781 NPSNVIADTRFV
+781 
-793 NDGSKRRLIPEGT
+793 
-806 KEHVEL
+806 
-812 TFTMP
+812 
-817 SVDNVE
+817 
-823 LTGYTGLFNET
+823 
-834 GESSPYETRQYSK
+834 
-847 VRFTNIKLERGS
+847 
-859 KATPYKPNPEDNV
+859 

-877 LIRFSGVYNNVQTI
+877 IIRFNGVYNNVQTI
-891 SIRNTIPIPKST
+891 SILNTIPIPKAI
-903 IETSIY
+903 IETSVY
-909 GEVYSPLKSLTNIQP
+909 GTNYNTLKSLINIQQ

-963 TKLMEDIGNIV
+963 TKLMKDIGDVV

-987 VDIYTEHKNPTPKV
+987 VDIYSEHKNPIPKV
-1001 LKDVANGTIDNST
+1001 LEDVANGAIDNST
-1014 GDVIKIP
+1014 GEIVKIP
-1021 KQSINTYTDVDIK
+1021 KQSIITYTDVDIK
-1034 TLVPSVYKQSLTLD
+1034 TLLPAEYKQPLTLD

-1057 NTKLS
+1057 DTKLS
-1062 TKEINITHIPQVTT
+1062 TKEITITHIPQVTT
-1076 ETTTRD
+1076 E
-1082 LIIRDSYKEK
+1082 SS
-1092 KVTQAQFAEY
+1092 Q
-1102 PLIKPIE
+1102 
-1109 TGKRYRVIVE
+1109 
-1119 GDFKDNLE
+1119 N
-1127 FISVYNSNA
+1127 
-1136 NFNETFMY
+1136 
-1144 PEQVINGVGTK
+1144 
-1155 EFIAKNETN
+1155 
-1164 DKPRPNEDIRLY
+1164 
-1176 IRPYDE
+1176 
-1182 NESTIYSLD
+1182 
-1191 IIEL
+1191 